1 MNKLNLYHRP
11 WALFDPANRDHRKY
25 YHEFLNSRTWG
36 HCPVRFVVGDDT
48 SDLVT
53 MIQRD
58 LIDYY
63 VGKEFQGED

>member
-11 WALFDPANRDHRKY
+11 WVLFDPANRDHRKY
-25 YHEFLNSRTWG
+25 YHEFLQRRTWG
-36 HCPVRFVVGDDT
+36 YCPVRFVVGDDT

-53 MIQRD
+53 MIQRN

-63 VGKEFQGED
+63 VGKEFLGQD